1 MHGSCHTW
9 SVQVAPGTVRTATA
23 DAEEPAMTHDATTPA
38 ETSDAETG
46 AVRRSGWMQSDDIW
60 AMLIAA
66 VLLVAAWWANVAVT
80 PSEPSADGAEAAVTE
95 YENLLGPWI
104 TKPGSWET
112 NPLDAFAG
120 VSGDG
125 GPSKAAAVVAT
136 SIGCVVVFALAL
148 AGVGVP
154 VSRSVPAL
162 CGVTMLAVA
171 AWLASTQVGVKKLQL
186 EYVLWAF
193 AGGLFVSNVIGV
205 PRWLKPALKGELYIK
220 TGLIFM
226 GSGLLFGTLM
236 KLGPPGIL
244 ISWITTPI
252 VLITTYQFGQRVLK
266 IKSKSLNLVLSADMS
281 VCGVSAAVATAAAC
295 RAKKEELSIAVGIS
309 LAFTV
314 VMMFAMPAVIN
325 AVGLDEV
332 LGGAWIGGTVDSTGA
347 VVAAGELVGPVA
359 RDVAASV
366 KLIQNVLIGVI
377 SLVVAAVWARMG
389 EDGQAAPA
397 MGVAGGVAEIWKR
410 LPKFVIGFL
419 AASAI
424 FTTLASTGPEGR
436 EAMVQSTLKGPI
448 KMMQSWCFCLGF
460 VSIGLETEI
469 RRLAS
474 AMGSVKPIILYIC
487 GQTLNITLTFVM
499 AYLAFRVV
507 FPDVA
512 AKLMSGGL

>member
-1 MHGSCHTW
+1 MTQDAAG
-9 SVQVAPGTVRTATA
+9 AGEAG
-23 DAEEPAMTHDATTPA
+23 DAEVVSAA
-38 ETSDAETG
+38 
-46 AVRRSGWMQSDDIW
+46 SGSWLRSDDTW
-60 AMLIAA
+60 AMIIAA
-66 VLLVAAWWANVAVT
+66 IMLLVAWWANVAV
-80 PSEPSADGAEAAVTE
+80 PNLEPPTEAATA
-95 YENLLGPWI
+95 YENLLSPWVV
-104 TKPGSWET
+104 KPGGWES

-120 VSGDG
+120 G
-125 GPSKAAAVVAT
+125 GGESAPSKAVAVMATAA
-136 SIGCVVVFALAL
+136 GCVLVFAVAL

-154 VSRSVPAL
+154 LSRSVPAL
-162 CGVTMLAVA
+162 CGVVLLSLV
-171 AWLASTQVGVKKLQL
+171 AWLASTQAMIKSLQL

-205 PRWLKPALKGELYIK
+205 PNWLKPALKGELYIK
-220 TGLIFM
+220 TGLVFM
-226 GSGLLFGTLM
+226 GAGLLFGTLM

-244 ISWITTPI
+244 VSWITTPI

-314 VMMFAMPAVIN
+314 LMMFAMPAVIN
-325 AVGLDEV
+325 AIGLDEV

-347 VVAAGELVGPVA
+347 VAAAGALVGDTAEKVAAT
-359 RDVAASV
+359 V

-377 SLVVAAVWARMG
+377 SLVVAALWARMSD
-389 EDGQAAPA
+389 DGQPAPA
-397 MGVAGGVAEIWKR
+397 ISLGEVWKR

-424 FTTLASTGPEGR
+424 FTYLASTGPEGR
-436 EAMVQSTLKGPI
+436 GDVVTATVKGPV
-448 KMMQSWCFCLGF
+448 KMMQAWCFCLAF

-469 RRLAS
+469 RRLAT
-474 AMGSVKPIILYIC
+474 AMGSIKPIILYIC

-499 AYLAFRVV
+499 AYLAFRIV

-512 AKLMSGGL
+512 AKILSGGL